1 MLYITHKDLLLKGV
15 VMDSDSIPMVIDHIF
30 GEVDEMAVTSNS
42 LTSFSDS
49 LRDELD
55 AIQAVV
61 NDVAGAT
68 FGEASPQLLDV
79 YNQLDKDLRAYVEEL
94 ATIGSNV
101 EISASNL
108 AEIDQMAQQSI
119 QYELG

>member
-1 MLYITHKDLLLKGV
+1 M
-15 VMDSDSIPMVIDHIF
+15 SDVTTHIF

-101 EISASNL
+101 EVSASNL